1 MLILF
6 FGYQLEWELAEIE
19 AERQSKQPLIQA
31 LEAEIKDLQQ
41 NILSLDKQQSGLQA
55 EVRNLKEKINDYNN
69 KVISFI
75 LWVFLLLQACGF

>member
-6 FGYQLEWELAEIE
+6 FGYQLERELAEIE
-19 AERQSKQPLIQA
+19 AERQSNQPLIQA

>member
-6 FGYQLEWELAEIE
+6 FGYQLERELAEIE

-41 NILSLDKQQSGLQA
+41 NILSLNKQQSDLQA

-75 LWVFLLLQACGF
+75 LWVFLLLRACGF

>member
-6 FGYQLEWELAEIE
+6 FGYQLERELAEIE
-19 AERQSKQPLIQA
+19 AERQSNQPLIQA

-75 LWVFLLLQACGF
+75 LWFFLLLQACGF